1 MNQYCDYHPLE
12 AARWHCAAC
21 QRRYCPQCLPDM
33 STSQR
38 RADCPGC
45 GEALQFLG
53 MTDAIE
59 PFWNRLPTFFRY
71 PLNANALTIIIGY
84 SLLAFAFWSFFRN
97 IFVYLFLFASLLKYL
112 YYLVEY
118 TADGHLDAPPATAA
132 YGDGRFA
139 IAGKQLLV
147 FLLMGLLIFLAA
159 FIGGKPLAL
168 LATFLLVLA
177 LPASTL
183 VLAMDGRALAS
194 LNPVFL
200 GTLIAR
206 IGWPYFV
213 LYGHLLVLMLVGGTV
228 REFAVTHMPDG
239 LGELVASLVNCYFA
253 VIFFHM
259 LGYLLYQYQDKLGF
273 VSSHQQET
281 TPVPH
286 RPEAR
291 FDAELDIHL
300 KDGRYERVQ
309 TMLIEALKRQPGDA
323 GRLTQ
328 LFRLLAA
335 RADGAALIAH
345 HQQLLPWLLQQPD
358 DKSLAQALRL
368 CIKAKPDFVLDDP
381 ALACRCAKQLE
392 MQGHHKLALHLLK
405 DFHRRFPKSKELAE
419 AYLLVARILANQL
432 GDWNRATQVLA
443 FIDKHCADQPLH
455 QHIRVCLTQARA
467 QQPLSA
473 AAGIS

>member
-1 MNQYCDYHPLE
+1 MKQYCDYHPLE
-12 AARWHCAAC
+12 SARWHCLSC
-21 QRRYCPQCLPDM
+21 QKRHCPQCLPDM
-33 STSQR
+33 SASQR
-38 RADCPGC
+38 QSDCPGC

-53 MTDAIE
+53 ITDTIE
-59 PFWNRLPTFFRY
+59 PFWNRLPAFFRY

-84 SLLAFAFWSFFRN
+84 SLLVFAFWSLFHN
-97 IFVYLFLFASLLKYL
+97 LLIYLLLFATLLKYL

-118 TADGHLDAPPATAA
+118 TADGHLDAPPVNAA

-147 FLLMGLLIFLAA
+147 FLLMGLLVFLAA
-159 FIGGKPLAL
+159 FIGGRPLAL

-213 LYGHLLVLMLVGGTV
+213 LYGHLVVLMLVGGTV
-228 REFAVTHMPDG
+228 REFADSHLPAG

-273 VSSHQQET
+273 VSSHQEEQA
-281 TPVPH
+281 PVSIH
-286 RPEAR
+286 PEAR

-309 TMLIEALKRQPGDA
+309 AMLIEALKRQPGNPN
-323 GRLTQ
+323 RLSQ
-328 LFRLLAA
+328 IFRLLAA
-335 RADGAALIAH
+335 RADGATLIAQQ
-345 HQQLLPWLLQQPD
+345 QQLLPWLLQQPD
-358 DKSLAQALRL
+358 DRSLAQALRL
-368 CIKAKPDFVLDDP
+368 CIKAKADFVLGDP
-381 ALACRCAKQLE
+381 ALTYRCARQLE
-392 MQGHHKLALHLLK
+392 LQGHHKLALHLLK
-405 DFHRRFPKSKELAE
+405 DFHKRFPKAQELAE
-419 AYLLVARILANQL
+419 AYLLVARLLANQL
-432 GDWNRATQVLA
+432 GDWNRAIQVLN
-443 FIDKHCADQPLH
+443 FIDRCCAGQPLH
-455 QHIRVCLTQARA
+455 QHIRLCLAQAHA

-473 AAGIS
+473 VVAG